1 MVYYIMSSADS
12 NDYLN
17 PSMHTPIAI
26 ESIEP
31 RWPNKNWLADHPVLF
46 GKVIRSYSRYLL
58 CSENAYKYTFTLC
71 SQLITYPFVM
81 KFVHKLIISSETFIS
96 ASSSSSASGKIFW
109 SLNKLIRSSLWTGPP
124 VMKREKFYLHHR

>member
-1 MVYYIMSSADS
+1 MSSADS

-31 RWPNKNWLADHPVLF
+31 RWPNKNCLADHPVLF

-58 CSENAYKYTFTLC
+58 CSVKTHINIHSHFVANWLRTL
-71 SQLITYPFVM
+71 
-81 KFVHKLIISSETFIS
+81 
-96 ASSSSSASGKIFW
+96 
-109 SLNKLIRSSLWTGPP
+109 SLWN
-124 VMKREKFYLHHR
+124 LSINWS